1 MKWVFKPAGAVPW
14 PVRNQDAFFPV
25 HNLYCVGRNYRDHV
39 LEMGWELDSEPPLFF
54 QKPPDA
60 LLESGKS
67 LHYPAGT
74 SDLQHEVELVVALG
88 KSGYNVEEA
97 DAKNIIF
104 GYGVGIDLTRR
115 DLQSKEKKTG
125 LPWFRGK
132 VFSGSAALSEI
143 VPKMDCPD
151 VKDMEIKLKVNR
163 DLRQRTNCSDLIWS
177 VPKIISFLSQDIP
190 LAAGDLIYT
199 GTPSGVGK
207 LVQGDIIKA
216 SLNSLVSLSFKVI

>member
-54 QKPPDA
+54 QKPPDV
-60 LLESGKS
+60 L
-67 LHYPAGT
+67 
-74 SDLQHEVELVVALG
+74 ELVVALG

-115 DLQSKEKKTG
+115 NLHSKEKN
-125 LPWFRGK
+125 
-132 VFSGSAALSEI
+132 GS
-143 VPKMDCPD
+143 
-151 VKDMEIKLKVNR
+151 
-163 DLRQRTNCSDLIWS
+163 
-177 VPKIISFLSQDIP
+177 
-190 LAAGDLIYT
+190 
-199 GTPSGVGK
+199 
-207 LVQGDIIKA
+207 
-216 SLNSLVSLSFKVI
+216 SLVSGKSIFRVSSPFGNCP

>member
-25 HNLYCVGRNYRDHV
+25 HNLYCVGRNYKDHAR
-39 LEMGWELDSEPPLFF
+39 EMGGDPDRGTPFFF
-54 QKPPDA
+54 QKPADA
-60 LLESGKS
+60 LLAPGES
-67 LHYPAGT
+67 LQYPAGT

-88 KSGYNVEEA
+88 KSGYNIQEA
-97 DAKNIIF
+97 NAENLIF
-104 GYGVGIDLTRR
+104 GYGSGVDLTRR
-115 DLQSKEKKTG
+115 DQQSKEYKSG
-125 LPWFRGK
+125 RPWFRGK

-151 VKDMEIKLKVNR
+151 VKDMEIKLEVNE

-177 VPKIISFLSQDIP
+177 VPEIISFLSQDIP

-216 SLNSLVSLSFKVI
+216 SLNSLVSLSFKVT

>member
-39 LEMGWELDSEPPLFF
+39 LEMGRELDSEPPLFF
-54 QKPPDA
+54 QKPPDV

-115 DLQSKEKKTG
+115 DLQSKEKKRVFLG
-125 LPWFRGK
+125 FGEKYFPGQQPFRKLPLKWIAQMLRIWK
-132 VFSGSAALSEI
+132 LS
-143 VPKMDCPD
+143 
-151 VKDMEIKLKVNR
+151 
-163 DLRQRTNCSDLIWS
+163 
-177 VPKIISFLSQDIP
+177 
-190 LAAGDLIYT
+190 
-199 GTPSGVGK
+199 
-207 LVQGDIIKA
+207 
-216 SLNSLVSLSFKVI
+216 